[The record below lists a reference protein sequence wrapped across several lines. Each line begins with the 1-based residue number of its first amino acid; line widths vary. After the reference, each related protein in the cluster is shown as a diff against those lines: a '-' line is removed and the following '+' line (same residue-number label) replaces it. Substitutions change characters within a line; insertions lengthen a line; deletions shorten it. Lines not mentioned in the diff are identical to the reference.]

1 MNLSIEEI
9 KDMLVNP
16 YYAINVSDVV
26 ATPHETL
33 ISKEDWV
40 QAFVVSV
47 MQNDEAERLQAP
59 EDIEARLRE
68 TLGRMLNNLESADIP
83 LGYKEGENKD

>member
-68 TLGRMLNNLESADIP
+68 TLGRMLNNLESSNIP
-83 LGYKEGENKD
+83 LGYKEGENNS

>member
-1 MNLSIEEI
+1 MDLSIEEI

-68 TLGRMLNNLESADIP
+68 TLGRMLNNLESSNIP
-83 LGYKEGENKD
+83 LGYKEGENNS